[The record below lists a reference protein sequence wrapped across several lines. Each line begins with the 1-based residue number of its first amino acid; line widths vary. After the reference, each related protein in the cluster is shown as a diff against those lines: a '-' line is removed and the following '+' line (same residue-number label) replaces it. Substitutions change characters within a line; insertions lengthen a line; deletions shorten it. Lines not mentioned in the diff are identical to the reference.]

1 MARTKATLGTGARL
15 ADYLSASLLARVIP
29 AATINEVLDAH
40 GRNTQRLRSF
50 PAVVGVYY
58 TVGLSLYPEA
68 GYEEVFAAIA
78 QGLAWAARAPEP
90 ARISKVSI
98 SNARAKIGAAP
109 LDDLVRRVCTPM
121 AQPPLHPEAFYR
133 GLRLVAIDGSN
144 FELPDTADNVAAF
157 GRPGSRTGVAGYPQA
172 QCAVLVECTTHAI
185 IGANLGP
192 YRASEWS
199 VCEPLLQHLGSGML
213 CLADR
218 GFNGYEH
225 WARAKATGAQLLWR
239 CSDNRVLPKL
249 VELSDGS
256 YLSRIAPTGVSRAQ
270 AEQDAITVRVIEYAL
285 PGLPG
290 ARPRYRLLS
299 TLLDPNEAPALELA
313 ALYHQRWQVEE
324 VFDELKTH
332 LLKSR
337 RVLRSKTAELVR
349 QEFYGWVLAH
359 RAVRWLL
366 HEGATRQRRPHAEL
380 SFAGHV
386 QLLRREQAP
395 SGAFP
400 PSQAQAAPAPLRA
413 RTARKRQAQGLAHDR
428 AA

>member
-29 AATINEVLDAH
+29 AQTINEVLDAH

-58 TVGLSLYPEA
+58 TVALSLYPEA
-68 GYEEVFAAIA
+68 AYEEVFAAIA

-90 ARISKVSI
+90 ARITKVSI

-109 LDDLVRRVCTPM
+109 VEEIMRRVCVPM
-121 AQPPLHPEAFYR
+121 AHERLHPEAFYR

-144 FELPDTADNVAAF
+144 FELPDTPNNLAAF

-172 QCAVLVECTTHAI
+172 QCAVLAECATHAI

-192 YRASEWS
+192 YRKSEWE
-199 VCEPLLQHLGSGML
+199 VCEPLLEQLRPGML

-218 GFNGYEH
+218 GFIGYEH
-225 WARAKATGAQLLWR
+225 WAAASASGAHLLWR
-239 CSDNRVLPKL
+239 CPANMLLPPTK
-249 VELSDGS
+249 ELDDGS
-256 YLSRIAPTGVSRAQ
+256 YLSVLQPSKGTKAQ
-270 AEQDAITVRVIEYAL
+270 ARTRAIPVRVIEYAL
-285 PGLPG
+285 PGL
-290 ARPRYRLLS
+290 ADAQPRYRLI
-299 TLLDPNEAPALELA
+299 TTMLDPDQALPLELA

-359 RAVRWLL
+359 YAVRWLL
-366 HEGATRQRRPHAEL
+366 HEGATRHRIPHAQL
-380 SFAGHV
+380 SFAGHI
-386 QLLRREQAP
+386 QLLKREQAP

-400 PSQAQAAPAPLRA
+400 PSASAIAKAPLR
-413 RTARKRQAQGLAHDR
+413 TGAQGKRKAPSLAHDR
-428 AA
+428 AP

>member
-29 AATINEVLDAH
+29 AEVVNEVLDAH

-50 PAVVGVYY
+50 PAIVGVYY
-58 TVGLSLYPEA
+58 TVALSLYPEA
-68 GYEEVFAAIA
+68 AYEEVFAAIA
-78 QGLAWAARAPEP
+78 QGLAWAARARQP

-109 LDDLVRRVCTPM
+109 LQEVASRVCVPM
-121 AQPPLHPEAFYR
+121 AQERLHPEAFYR

-144 FELPDTADNVAAF
+144 FELPDTADNVQAF

-172 QCAVLVECTTHAI
+172 QCAVLVECATHAI

-192 YRASEWS
+192 YRASEWA
-199 VCEPLLQHLGSGML
+199 VCEPLMGRLVSGML

-218 GFNGYEH
+218 GFSGYEH
-225 WARAKATGAQLLWR
+225 WARASATGAHLLWR
-239 CSDNRVLPKL
+239 CPANRVLPQL
-249 VELSDGS
+249 TELPDGS
-256 YLSRIAPTGVSRAQ
+256 YLSSIAPTGVTKAQ
-270 AEQDAITVRVIEYAL
+270 AQERAISVRVIEYAL
-285 PGLPG
+285 PGLPD
-290 ARPRYRLLS
+290 AQPRYRLLT
-299 TLLDPNEAPALELA
+299 TLLDAEAAPALELA
-313 ALYHQRWQVEE
+313 ALYHRRWQVEE

-332 LLKSR
+332 LLRSR

-359 RAVRWLL
+359 YAVRWLL
-366 HEGATRQRRPHAEL
+366 HEGASCHRMPHAQL
-380 SFAGHV
+380 SFAGHL

-395 SGAFP
+395 SGASP
-400 PSQAQAAPAPLRA
+400 PSEAQAAPSSLRA
-413 RTARKRQAQGLAHDR
+413 GSARKRKAEGQPHHR